1 MKINNS
7 SRLLIASISLILLC
21 FSMKGVAM
29 SFLFGTEVVL
39 FSPMEGKL
47 TFEGKPAANAKIV
60 RTIIWKGDEGETDTF
75 YTSEDGSFALP
86 LKRTKVR
93 IPPLAEFRVIQEINV
108 FYENQEFMVW
118 VKGKSD
124 TTEFG
129 ELGGI
134 PQNLR
139 CELTDE
145 SVRIDDFGDLFGTSC
160 KWDSIEKQGEK

>member
-1 MKINNS
+1 
-7 SRLLIASISLILLC
+7 
-21 FSMKGVAM
+21 M

-39 FSPMEGKL
+39 FSPMEGKI

-75 YTSEDGSFALP
+75 YTTETGEFTLP
-86 LKRTKVR
+86 LKRTRVR

-160 KWDSIEKQGEK
+160 QWDSIEKQVYLYI